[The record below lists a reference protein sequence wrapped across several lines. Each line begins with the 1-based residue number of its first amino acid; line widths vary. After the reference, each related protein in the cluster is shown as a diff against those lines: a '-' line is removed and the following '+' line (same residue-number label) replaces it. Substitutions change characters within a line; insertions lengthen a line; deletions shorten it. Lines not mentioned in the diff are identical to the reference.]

1 MTILYSWDYDE
12 EFEPAQSYIW
22 SVYYLDLD
30 AHNINLG
37 NNIGLVWLQ
46 FLNML
51 QNGVSFKL
59 HLNISRRLKDYLQIL
74 FHSYVFNSLLFF
86 L

>member
-37 NNIGLVWLQ
+37 NNIGVSLVAISEYATKW
-46 FLNML
+46 
-51 QNGVSFKL
+51 SF
-59 HLNISRRLKDYLQIL
+59 I
-74 FHSYVFNSLLFF
+74 
-86 L
+86 